1 MLLDLSRRG
10 DFSWGLNQ
18 QQQPSASS
26 SSSMNMVEAVAQ
38 EFGRML
44 KQYEG
49 DLATL
54 LDDFASRYISSG
66 ACMTVYLA
74 WVFVCHTPKM
84 DTDLHTLFPLPQH

>member
-1 MLLDLSRRG
+1 MMKPYGSSHFQIRAT
-10 DFSWGLNQ
+10 NQ
-18 QQQPSASS
+18 PQVSAGG
-26 SSSMNMVEAVAQ
+26 SMNMVEAVAQ

-66 ACMTVYLA
+66 A
-74 WVFVCHTPKM
+74 FSG
-84 DTDLHTLFPLPQH
+84 

>member
-18 QQQPSASS
+18 QQQPSASSSSS

-66 ACMTVYLA
+66 ACVNVSVSLSR
-74 WVFVCHTPKM
+74 VGVCVSRTKDGH
-84 DTDLHTLFPLPQH
+84 